1 MVGPAPQQDFGGAE
15 VIGNVQDIDLKL
27 LRVFRAVAHHG
38 GFVAAQ
44 TELGVSLPTISNQI
58 KQLEERLGMRLCDRG
73 SLGFALT
80 AQGKMLI
87 AASDHLFAA
96 VDDFRQNVATLAQKP
111 VGEVKLGIVDGLATD
126 PSCRV
131 PQAISSLHRNYPGVS
146 IRFFIG
152 PPSDL
157 ESQVLNGTLD
167 LALGLFPA
175 IPPALDAAKLFEEEH
190 GLFCGHGHPLF
201 ERAEA
206 DVRASDLRQSA
217 YVSWAYQESYVSLE
231 ANARFNIQGGTPF
244 IEGLLYLMLSGV
256 YIGYLPRHVAA
267 KWVAEGAL
275 RELLPQEMA
284 RTFDVCLISRRSQ
297 RSSAVLAAFRQE
309 LIVAHETDAS
319 AG

>member
-1 MVGPAPQQDFGGAE
+1 M
-15 VIGNVQDIDLKL
+15 IGNVQDIDLKL

-80 AQGKMLI
+80 PQGKMLI

-111 VGEVKLGIVDGLATD
+111 VGEVKLGIVDGLSTD
-126 PSCRV
+126 PGCRV
-131 PQAISSLHRNYPGVS
+131 PQAIAGLHRNFPGVS
-146 IRFFIG
+146 LRFFIG

-167 LALGLFPA
+167 LAIGLFPA
-175 IPPALDAAKLFEEEH
+175 IPPALDADKLFEEAH
-190 GLFCGHGHPLF
+190 GLFCGRGHALF
-201 ERAEA
+201 DRPEDEIRPA
-206 DVRASDLRQSA
+206 DLRQSA
-217 YVSWAYQESYVSLE
+217 YVSWAYQEAYVSLE

-244 IEGLLYLMLSGV
+244 IDGLLYLMLSGI

-267 KWVAEGAL
+267 KWVSEGAL
-275 RELLPQEMA
+275 RELLPLEMA
-284 RTFDVCLISRRSQ
+284 RTFDVSLISRRSQ
-297 RSSAVLAAFRQE
+297 RSSAVIAAFRAE
-309 LIVAHETDAS
+309 LVAAHHP
-319 AG
+319 AGG